1 MRVSAKQRLCDRRFA
16 VVAETVSACAPLIGF
31 PFRPVYT
38 RVAACFDFLTAV
50 HNAGSR
56 G

>member
-1 MRVSAKQRLCDRRFA
+1 M
-16 VVAETVSACAPLIGF
+16 VAETVSACAPLIGF

-38 RVAACFDFLTAV
+38 RVTVCFDFLTAV